1 MATIDVLTMATKVA
15 AHNLL
20 QATGQTGTNAYPFAV
35 SAGDVIPSSVDCSA
49 INLANGH
56 YTFNG
61 GATGSFKATLDGVIA
76 DGTRWTDAVLDGATI
91 QGASFKNA
99 DLKNSSIRLAQIG
112 GTNFDGSRMDQVNL
126 YGTGAT
132 GTNTTFKDCDLRNA
146 KLTGLTL
153 GTSNPFV

>member
-20 QATGQTGTNAYPFAV
+20 QATGQTGTNAYPFSV
-35 SAGDVIPSSVDCSA
+35 NSGDVIPSSVDCSA
-49 INLANGH
+49 VNLATGH

-61 GATGSFKATLDGVIA
+61 GATGQFKATLDGVVA
-76 DGTRWTDAVLDGATI
+76 DNTRWTGAVLDGASI
-91 QGASFKNA
+91 QQASFKNA
-99 DLKNSSIRLAQIG
+99 DFKNASLRLTAIG
-112 GTNFDGSRMDQVNL
+112 STNFDGSRMDQVNL
-126 YGTGAT
+126 YGAGAT
-132 GTNTTFKDCDLRNA
+132 GTNATFKDVDFRNA